1 MEDRIVTDLIEG
13 FNYPDEYIQSLYRRV
28 QSYIEYTGLPKR
40 YMTEFI
46 DLKTATSKLVSLNS
60 DIVNIINKK
69 ESRMIWTSSFAECG
83 YITSTLIE
91 TYIKVCLQAELH
103 LNSILY
109 IDTNLLMSDYKRLM
123 GEENGSKQNLV
134 HRKDVL
140 YKEIE
145 EADIVFWDKFNFIET
160 QYEAA
165 KIYEILSIRY
175 RKCLGNIFFVS
186 GDTIEA
192 IVQGLNRELLS
203 VMDCPPE
210 NILKFTTEKY
220 SHKKWELYN
229 NENK

>member
-1 MEDRIVTDLIEG
+1 MEDKIVTDLIAG

-40 YMTEFI
+40 YMKEFI
-46 DLKTATSKLVSLNS
+46 DLETATSKLISLNS
-60 DIVNIINKK
+60 DIVNIINRK

-83 YITSTLIE
+83 FITATLIE
-91 TYIKVCLQAELH
+91 TYIKVCLSAELH

-109 IDTNLLMSDYKRLM
+109 IDTNLLMSDYKRLI
-123 GEENGSKQNLV
+123 GDENGSKQNLI

-145 EADIVFWDKFNFIET
+145 EADIIFWDKFNFIET

-175 RKCLGNIFFVS
+175 RKCLGNIFFVA
-186 GDTIEA
+186 GDTIET
-192 IVQGLNRELLS
+192 IVQGLNPELLA

-210 NILKFTTEKY
+210 KIMRFTAEKY
-220 SHKKWELYN
+220 SHRKWELYS